1 MITLFYTDHV
11 FDNKLITFRDAASNF
26 SLLTVNCSTIKRGY
40 RDWRRLRMILE
51 DLYRGKY
58 APIESMTVHNDHDK
72 LTQLQEAILT
82 ALPEDKKELVDAT
95 QDAFMEMVMDEG
107 EAAFAQGV
115 RFGIRLMSEIQ
126 AL

>member
-1 MITLFYTDHV
+1 
-11 FDNKLITFRDAASNF
+11 
-26 SLLTVNCSTIKRGY
+26 
-40 RDWRRLRMILE
+40 MILE

-82 ALPEDKKELVDAT
+82 APPEDKKELVDAT

>member
-1 MITLFYTDHV
+1 
-11 FDNKLITFRDAASNF
+11 
-26 SLLTVNCSTIKRGY
+26 
-40 RDWRRLRMILE
+40 MILE

-107 EAAFAQGV
+107 EAAFAEGV

-126 AL
+126 AQ

>member
-1 MITLFYTDHV
+1 
-11 FDNKLITFRDAASNF
+11 
-26 SLLTVNCSTIKRGY
+26 
-40 RDWRRLRMILE
+40 MILE

-95 QDAFMEMVMDEG
+95 QDALWKWSWMKEKRLSRKEYVLVSGSCQRYRRYKHRREKNGKQTAIRHEAPNRGLILIVVMLFQRG
-107 EAAFAQGV
+107 KSV
-115 RFGIRLMSEIQ
+115 CRIH
-126 AL
+126 

>member
-1 MITLFYTDHV
+1 
-11 FDNKLITFRDAASNF
+11 
-26 SLLTVNCSTIKRGY
+26 
-40 RDWRRLRMILE
+40 MILE

-72 LTQLQEAILT
+72 LTTIQEKILA
-82 ALPEDKKELVDAT
+82 ALPEDKKELVDAA

-115 RFGIRLMSEIQ
+115 RLGIQLMTEVFRM
-126 AL
+126 

>member
-1 MITLFYTDHV
+1 
-11 FDNKLITFRDAASNF
+11 
-26 SLLTVNCSTIKRGY
+26 
-40 RDWRRLRMILE
+40 MILE

-95 QDAFMEMVMDEG
+95 QDASMEMVMDEG